1 MNIIKT
7 SVALLLGAIS
17 FTANGQTVDDIVK
30 KHIDAIGGTD
40 VISKVKTIVIDG
52 EVAVMGQSFP
62 STTTIVINKG
72 FKNVTTVNGVEI
84 IQCFTPDGG
93 WMVNPMMGAT
103 SPTPVS
109 EEEKKIGASRYD
121 IGGPLFNYKEKGN
134 TVELAGTD
142 SVNGVKAIKLK
153 VKDKNAIET
162 TIYLDPQTYY
172 IIKAESKGN
181 VNGQDM
187 VAVTTFSDYKKTD
200 IGYVMPYITNTSTQG
215 FDVTITHIKVEFNKD
230 VDPKVF
236 EMPKS

>member
-7 SVALLLGAIS
+7 SVALLLGVIS

-134 TVELAGTD
+134 TVELAGAD

-187 VAVTTFSDYKKTD
+187 VAVTTFSHYKKTD
-200 IGYVMPYITNTSTQG
+200 IGYVM
-215 FDVTITHIKVEFNKD
+215 
-230 VDPKVF
+230 
-236 EMPKS
+236 